1 MIYNCLGCKLDK
13 EQTEF
18 RESMKYKKGFTS
30 TCKSCESVKNK
41 TRRQKKKL
49 DEIKTLEDYLL
60 IKMTNMRR
68 MDSKRKRLVL
78 NHPTIEH
85 LKSVIDKHNNTCV
98 YTGVKLEW
106 HPSADLYH
114 RGSFDR
120 IYNDL
125 GHETGNLQIV
135 SVAANMLRGSRT
147 HQEFMRYL
155 YELEVPS
162 DDDDYVVT
170 D

>member
-1 MIYNCLGCKLDK
+1 MLYTCLSCKVEKD
-13 EQTEF
+13 QTEF

-30 TCKSCESVKNK
+30 TCKPCESDKNK
-41 TRRQKKKL
+41 DRRRKKKL

-68 MDSKRKRLVL
+68 MDSKRKRVVL
-78 NHPTIEH
+78 NYPTVDY
-85 LKSVIDKHNNTCV
+85 LKEVINRYDNKCV

-106 HPSADLYH
+106 HPSADMYH

-125 GHETGNLQIV
+125 GHEMGNLQIV
-135 SVAANMLRGSRT
+135 SLAANLLRGSRT
-147 HQEFMRYL
+147 HQEFVAYL
-155 YELEVPS
+155 DGLEVPS
-162 DDDDYVVT
+162 DDEDYIIS
-170 D
+170 